1 MRITAVT
8 VPIYS
13 LTDIVTLD
21 VISSIACLLIAV
33 ATEPLLVI
41 AVFSFLAL
49 CRYQS
54 WRRFHYHCISILKV
68 H

>member
-33 ATEPLLVI
+33 ATHSVDTIAGNAFTITALV
-41 AVFSFLAL
+41 
-49 CRYQS
+49 Y
-54 WRRFHYHCISILKV
+54 
-68 H
+68 